1 MSGLMGHAPS
11 SGHLAPNGSPAD
23 RRGCR
28 NAQSWHSAILMAGL
42 MVVATFPALGESL
55 CDASQDIF
63 LNPFNKDSAHH
74 RPIGSDAQYAADDHP
89 ATLDWLQADSFNI
102 NVGSPW
108 GVSVAEVS
116 TSGAITMIEAKAVGA
131 DSVSGLPVTIPM
143 PEKGF
148 ETKVGLNST
157 GNTDGVAVIYDRS
170 TGRSHQLRQYNWN
183 NGRPS
188 AGQYKTW
195 DIKGLGHGTR
205 MGDRLGTS
213 ASGVAALFGILR
225 GHEINTPGHKI
236 QHALQMVL
244 PRKGRCN
251 IMLSRQIQ
259 LPAVSRDSSA
269 GRANE
274 NTGNIPYGALL
285 ALPPSVNIASL
296 GLSEPGRRL
305 AEAIQDYGIYAV
317 DGGGCQNGAIR
328 TDQHVDPKT
337 LATLKRDAPKIYR
350 HIRMVLNNDVL
361 GSPTAGGG
369 APRAPNCAFDA
380 S

>member
-1 MSGLMGHAPS
+1 MRSCSLRNLVIN
-11 SGHLAPNGSPAD
+11 LAIPLTIISNPIAITS
-23 RRGCR
+23 
-28 NAQSWHSAILMAGL
+28 AQAACSASKDPF
-42 MVVATFPALGESL
+42 V
-55 CDASQDIF
+55 
-63 LNPFNKDSAHH
+63 NPFNKRSAHH
-74 RPIGSDAQYAADDHP
+74 RPIGNGARYATSTHA
-89 ATLDWLQADSFNI
+89 ATRSWLKASTFAF
-102 NVGSPW
+102 NVGAPW
-108 GVSVAEVS
+108 GVSVAD
-116 TSGAITMIEAKAVGA
+116 TVGS
-131 DSVSGLPVTIPM
+131 DPLRTIIGRSVGGEGVSGLPVTIRIP
-143 PEKGF
+143 KDGF
-148 ETKVGLNST
+148 KTRIGLNDN

-380 S
+380 